1 MTFVND
7 KWATICTI
15 KFEDRPFHVA
25 MAMAQIKGVKKTTFL
40 EKEFFLDSDFRN
52 GISNNYN

>member
-1 MTFVND
+1 MPSSLLQSDGGGFIHMIMVGTF
-7 KWATICTI
+7 T
-15 KFEDRPFHVA
+15 
-25 MAMAQIKGVKKTTFL
+25 MAIAQIKGVKKTTFL